1 MWTDS
6 VSAIRARAAQ
16 ARALATAMHNPVS
29 RRELNEIADALE
41 AEADKLSESI
51 ASSTRQPGAAPSPR

>member
-16 ARALATAMHNPVS
+16 ARALASAMHNPVS

-41 AEADKLSESI
+41 AEADKLGESI
-51 ASSTRQPGAAPSPR
+51 AADARQRDAGPSPG